1 VWDARHRDIFAA
13 LSRIAALY
21 SFAVCGK
28 VGIIGCAPQFA
39 LELVMNLDVMNY
51 STTTYMAIA
60 FTIITVAVILFP
72 IIKLAPSRLARR
84 MNGRVAFHR
93 EAIAALTTAIERT
106 DDPEHRERLVSQ
118 LAYQR
123 AAFAQIAPAD
133 AKAA

>member
-1 VWDARHRDIFAA
+1 
-13 LSRIAALY
+13 
-21 SFAVCGK
+21 
-28 VGIIGCAPQFA
+28 
-39 LELVMNLDVMNY
+39 MNLDIMNY
-51 STTTYMAIA
+51 STTTYMAIV
-60 FTIITVAVILFP
+60 FTIITFAVIMFP

-93 EAIAALTTAIERT
+93 DAIAALTTAIERS
-106 DDPEHRERLVSQ
+106 DDPEQRERLTSQ

>member
-1 VWDARHRDIFAA
+1 
-13 LSRIAALY
+13 
-21 SFAVCGK
+21 
-28 VGIIGCAPQFA
+28 
-39 LELVMNLDVMNY
+39 MNISDVMNY

-60 FTIITVAVILFP
+60 FTVITFAVIMFP

-106 DDPEHRERLVSQ
+106 EDPDHRERLTSQ

-123 AAFAQIAPAD
+123 AACAQIAPGD
-133 AKAA
+133 ATAA